1 VIAGQMPPPI
11 QGFSYVNQQMAA
23 LLSAQFDTV
32 VIDLSPRRTKRDPG
46 YHLLRLWLAVK
57 GTWVVLSG
65 RRGGERCFY
74 IGCEGGLGIAYTVL
88 LAGVARL
95 CGYRVFI
102 HHHSYAYIDA
112 WRPLM
117 ALLLATTGGRGTH
130 IFLCATMEAAFRRR
144 YRGAYRS
151 LVLSNSAFVAPVDSP
166 ATNARRPLTI
176 GLLSNLDDTK
186 GLGDFL
192 ALVAEI
198 PRRGLDIDAILAGP
212 PQSAAARAAID
223 RALAASGARLD
234 YRGAVYGAAKD
245 AFFEDIDVFV
255 FPTRYANEAQ
265 PLVIFEAQ
273 ARGIP
278 VIAYDR
284 GCIRAQIG
292 ADGAVVA
299 PDHAF
304 VPFALSW
311 LEQYSADP
319 AAAARGRLTARDAY
333 AEQSRQAR
341 EQAGRIFDLLAT
353 GSLAGATSEAPA
365 RWRVDIWHNILW
377 SKYKGEVFSAIDE
390 IADKQEFEI
399 RFIQIAETDAD
410 RVGLSGIDLSY
421 HRYPYTLLF
430 RGALAH
436 VPATRRVF
444 TLFRRALTTDADLIL
459 LAGYERIDYWI
470 QLLALKL
477 RRKRVTVFCD
487 STIFDRQQAFSK
499 GILKSLFF
507 RVVDAIFCYGT
518 RSMEYVAYYG
528 ADPAKIFKRCQA
540 AAIPHDYSVARA
552 LVDRLAAAA
561 PATAPRYLYVG
572 RLSPE
577 KDIETLFDAF
587 ARIAAGLPEARL
599 VLVGAGP
606 SESALRAAAVRL
618 RIDHAVT
625 FAGSRSGT
633 DLFQEYS
640 RASCLILPSR
650 SEPWGLVVNEA
661 LSFGC
666 PVIVSRNCGC
676 VPELVVEGKTGFS
689 YQTGSVAELAERM
702 IAVTTRFADIDAT
715 ARACIDQI
723 KEFSPQAAAE
733 QIIFGLRTTL
743 ARRGPSLS

>member
-23 LLSAQFDTV
+23 LLSVQFDAVT
-32 VIDLSPRRTKRDPG
+32 IDLSPRRTKRDLG
-46 YHLLRLWLAVK
+46 YHLLRLWLAAR

-65 RRGGERCFY
+65 RRGGERCLY
-74 IGCEGGLGIAYTVL
+74 VGCEGGLGIVYTVM
-88 LAGVARL
+88 LAGAARL

-117 ALLLATTGGRGTH
+117 AALVATTGRRGTH

-144 YRGAYRS
+144 YLGGYRS

-166 ATNARRPLTI
+166 TTNAQRRLTI
-176 GLLSNLDDTK
+176 GLLSNLEDAK
-186 GLGDFL
+186 GLGEFL

-198 PRRGLDIDAILAGP
+198 RRRGLDIDAILAGP
-212 PQSAAARAAID
+212 PQSAAARAAIEQ
-223 RALAASGARLD
+223 ALAASGARLD
-234 YRGAVYGAAKD
+234 YRGAVYGAAKN
-245 AFFEDIDVFV
+245 AFFDDIDVFV

-273 ARGIP
+273 ARAIP
-278 VIAYDR
+278 IIAYDR

-292 ADGAVVA
+292 AHGAVVS
-299 PDHAF
+299 PECDF

-311 LEQYSADP
+311 LERYSADP
-319 AAAARGRLTARDAY
+319 AAAARGRLAARGAY
-333 AEQSRQAR
+333 VEQSRQAL
-341 EQAGRIFDLLAT
+341 EQAGRIFDVLAT
-353 GSLAGATSEAPA
+353 GPSAGEMTVAPA
-365 RWRVDIWHNILW
+365 PLRVDIWHNILW
-377 SKYKGEVFSAIDE
+377 SRYKGEVFSAIEE
-390 IADKQEFEI
+390 IVEKKEFEI
-399 RFIQIAETDAD
+399 RFIQIAETDSD

-430 RGALAH
+430 RGALNR
-436 VPATRRVF
+436 VPAIRRVL
-444 TLFRRALTTDADLIL
+444 TLFWRALLTDADLVL
-459 LAGYERIDYWI
+459 LAGYERLDYWM

-477 RRKRVTVFCD
+477 RRKRVAVFCD
-487 STIFDRQQAFSK
+487 STIFDRPQAFSK
-499 GILKSLFF
+499 GMLKSLFF

-518 RSMEYVAYYG
+518 RSMEYVAHYG

-540 AAIPHDYSVARA
+540 AAIPHDYSVRRA
-552 LVDRLAAAA
+552 LADRLAAAA
-561 PATAPRYLYVG
+561 RPTAPRYLYVG

-577 KDIETLFDAF
+577 KDLETLFDAF
-587 ARIAAGLPEARL
+587 ARVAAGLPEATL

-606 SESALRAAAVRL
+606 SEGALRAAAVRL

-702 IAVTTRFADIDAT
+702 IAVTTCFADIDAT
-715 ARACIDQI
+715 ARACIEQI
-723 KEFSPQAAAE
+723 KEFSPRAAAE